1 MQVNLGSGTAHPSH
15 QENRL
20 AYAQRIIKFMDK
32 HVPSAKAANM
42 CVMNDQTWHRIARL
56 AGEERM
62 PSKATISTIVGMVR
76 GRELA
81 IEAIST
87 SLGQPEKRLLSRF
100 EKAPDPEAAMV

>member
-1 MQVNLGSGTAHPSH
+1 MQTNLGPGAAHPSH

-42 CVMNDQTWHRIARL
+42 CVMNDASWHRIAKL
-56 AGEERM
+56 AGEERL
-62 PSKATISTIVGMVR
+62 PSRATISTIIGMVR

-81 IEAIST
+81 IEAIQD
-87 SLGQPEKRLLSRF
+87 SLGNGERILSRL
-100 EKAPDPEAAMV
+100 APAPSDEAEMV